1 MCVLKI
7 GDPRA
12 AHFIPRAAH
21 FILLG
26 WTPMFG
32 RHSKQLA

>member
-7 GDPRA
+7 VDL
-12 AHFIPRAAH
+12 IAAH

-26 WTPMFG
+26 WTTTFG
-32 RHSKQLA
+32 GSSKQLA